1 MQDLP
6 FQSPTQFT
14 ALVLTLIAGWLLGL
28 GSSSGGRKWRN
39 YYNEAVDEASSYRT
53 EAETDLKEAN
63 RKIRDLEAECERLK
77 KAVTEAEATAAAPVA
92 PVAAAPAASDEAG
105 AGWRGWFGW
114 GRDNLSRIKG
124 VDAAR
129 EKRLN
134 ELGIKTYREIE
145 KMTPDDEAA
154 LEQRLEMEKG
164 AIAREEWRE
173 QAALLRAGN
182 EDEHSKRFA

>member
-1 MQDLP
+1 MHDLP

-28 GSSSGGRKWRN
+28 GSSSGGRKWRELYEEEAGDLAN
-39 YYNEAVDEASSYRT
+39 YRHQ
-53 EAETDLKEAN
+53 AETDLKAAN
-63 RKIRDLEAECERLK
+63 LKIRDLQAECEALK
-77 KAVTEAEATAAAPVA
+77 KAATAA
-92 PVAAAPAASDEAG
+92 PVAAAAASDDSG
-105 AGWRGWFGW
+105 GGWRGWFGW

-124 VDAAR
+124 IDEAR

-145 KMTPDDEAA
+145 KMTPADEAA
-154 LEQRLEMEKG
+154 LEQRLEMSGGSIAAEK
-164 AIAREEWRE
+164 WRE

-182 EDEHSKRFA
+182 EDEHAKQFG